1 VTHFVV
7 AAGHRL
13 EYVRLPSAHPRAG
26 APAIVMLH
34 EGLGSISL
42 WRDFPQRV
50 ADATGCETIVYSR
63 YGYGRS
69 DPLLAPRRPDF
80 MHDEARIALP
90 ELLDNLGL
98 ESPILFGHSD
108 GASIALIHAGWIG
121 SGGRDTGPTGRP
133 QVESPGAPRE
143 GGPVSA
149 VIAMAPHVLVEDISV
164 RSIRQAKVAYENDG
178 LRDRLARYHHD
189 VDSAFRGWNDIW
201 LDPAFRDWN
210 IEEFLPSIRCPVLA
224 IQGEDDEYGT
234 MDQVDR
240 IAARA
245 PDVELV
251 KLADCRHSPHRDQPD
266 AVLAAVAPFV
276 ARVLDAREG
285 A

>member
-1 VTHFVV
+1 MTHYLA

-13 EYVRLPSAHPRAG
+13 ECLRLPSAHPRPG

-34 EGLGSISL
+34 EGLGSVAL
-42 WRDFPQRV
+42 WRDFPQQV
-50 ADATGCETIVYSR
+50 ADATGCETVVYSR

-80 MHDEARIALP
+80 MHDEARVTLP

-98 ESPILFGHSD
+98 ETPILFGHSD
-108 GASIALIHAGWIG
+108 GASIALIHAGW
-121 SGGRDTGPTGRP
+121 GGR
-133 QVESPGAPRE
+133 EAL
-143 GGPVSA
+143 A
-149 VIAMAPHVLVEDISV
+149 VIAMAPHVLVEDISI
-164 RSIRQAKVAYENDG
+164 RSIEQAKLAYERSG
-178 LRDRLARYHHD
+178 LRDRLARFHNN

-234 MDQVDR
+234 MQQVDR

-251 KLADCRHSPHRDQPD
+251 KLADCRHSPHRDQPH
-266 AVLAAVAPFV
+266 AVLAAVGPFV
-276 ARVLDAREG
+276 ARVLDAREEP
-285 A
+285 